1 MLKKKI
7 IKFSIIIFVLI
18 LGISFVLVWKAI
30 DGNYDK
36 QNKAILFLKSII
48 PTHLSRKIRDTIFII
63 PDLKTQ
69 NKELLIQV
77 KKFEQGY
84 EGNLFREK
92 NLTTDKTNYNLKE
105 FFLPFP
111 RLDVR
116 NGYYAEVMSKRA
128 HYLEIVDDKIICI
141 SGLGEIIFFQRENL
155 LKKKL
160 NQKTLKNNLLEI
172 LKKSSSD
179 LVGIRDL
186 YYENEKIYLSMISK
200 SSKGFTIDFYSA
212 NLNFEKLNFEIFF
225 EINEFWQNYNVFSG
239 GRIERFDDDKIL
251 LSIGFSK
258 EYQKPQ
264 DKNSLLGK
272 IIAVNKSSKKFEI
285 MSMGHRNP
293 QGLFFYEKKNLIINT
308 EHGPKGGDEINFNFL
323 KKNVVANFGWPEVSY
338 GEAYPGEE
346 KLFKANTFKAKHSE
360 LGFIEPFDYF
370 VPAIGI
376 SEVIF
381 LDEKHFDNK
390 HNLFVASLRAGSIYL
405 YEVSEGFN
413 KIISKNRLNFGNE
426 RIRDMKYDKENN
438 ILLLLLELT
447 PSIGVLKL
455 N

>member
-7 IKFSIIIFVLI
+7 IKFSIIIFALI
-18 LGISFVLVWKAI
+18 LGISFVLAWKAI

-36 QNKAILFLKSII
+36 QNKVILFLKSII
-48 PTHLSRKIRDTIFII
+48 PTHLSRKIRDTILII

-92 NLTTDKTNYNLKE
+92 NLTIDKTNYNLKE

-111 RLDVR
+111 RLDLR

-128 HYLEIVDDKIICI
+128 HYLEIVDDKIMCI
-141 SGLGEIIFFQRENL
+141 SGLGEIIFFSKENL
-155 LKKKL
+155 FKKKL
-160 NQKTLKNNLLEI
+160 NQKTIDHNLEEI
-172 LKKSSSD
+172 LKKNNAD
-179 LVGIRDL
+179 LIGIRDL
-186 YYENEKIYLSMISK
+186 YYDGNKIYISMIYK
-200 SSKGFTIDFYSA
+200 NLHGFTINFYSA
-212 NLNFEKLNFEIFF
+212 DLNFEKINFEIFF
-225 EINEFWQNYNVFSG
+225 ETNEFWQNYNVFSG
-239 GRIERFDDDKIL
+239 GRIEKFKDDKIL

-258 EYQKPQ
+258 EYLKPQ
-264 DKNSLLGK
+264 NKNSLLGK
-272 IIAVNKSSKKFEI
+272 IITVSKNSNKFEI

-293 QGLFFYEKKNLIINT
+293 QGLFFYEKKDLIINT
-308 EHGPKGGDEINFNFL
+308 EHGPKGGDEINFNFF
-323 KKNVVANFGWPEVSY
+323 KNNLVANFGWPEVSY
-338 GEAYPGEE
+338 GQAYPGEE
-346 KLFKANTFKAKHSE
+346 KLFKANTFKVKHSE

-370 VPAIGI
+370 VPAIGV
-376 SEVIF
+376 SEILF
-381 LDEKHFDNK
+381 LDEKQFDNK
-390 HNLFVASLRAGSIYL
+390 HNLLVASLRAGSIYV
-405 YEVSEGFN
+405 YEVSEDFK

-438 ILLLLLELT
+438 ILLLVLELT